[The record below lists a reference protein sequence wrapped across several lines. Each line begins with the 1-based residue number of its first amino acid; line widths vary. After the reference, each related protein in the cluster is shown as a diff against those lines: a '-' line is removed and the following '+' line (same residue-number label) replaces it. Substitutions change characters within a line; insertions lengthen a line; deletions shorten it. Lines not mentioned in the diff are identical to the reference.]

1 MFKSHIA
8 VVHLEPLDGEL
19 AVASH
24 WVVDEQLEQFKD
36 IALVLV
42 VVAFLALAYAA
53 EIWPITLS
61 ILIFAIGSIA
71 YIAYIAYCRGWWP
84 FGIRR
89 KNKKAVDPPDNGPGS
104 LH

>member
-1 MFKSHIA
+1 M
-8 VVHLEPLDGEL
+8 
-19 AVASH
+19 
-24 WVVDEQLEQFKD
+24 DEQLEQLKD
-36 IALVLV
+36 IALILV

-53 EIWPITLS
+53 EILPITLP
-61 ILIFAIGSIA
+61 ILIFAIGS
-71 YIAYIAYCRGWWP
+71 IAYIAYCRGWWP